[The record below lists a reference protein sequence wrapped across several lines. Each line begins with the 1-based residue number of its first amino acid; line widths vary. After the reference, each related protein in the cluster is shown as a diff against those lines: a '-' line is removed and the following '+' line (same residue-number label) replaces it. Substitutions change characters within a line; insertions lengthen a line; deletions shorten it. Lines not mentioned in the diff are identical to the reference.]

1 MPDKKADSSGI
12 PLFNEEGASDID
24 QRLFNNS
31 VRKAMDV
38 LAAFTNAPAPQTIHE
53 LAQATGSDRSSV
65 QRAVYT
71 LHKLG
76 YLAHDPVTRR
86 YAVSLRMMDLAFAYL
101 RSDRLTEAALPHMA
115 VLTDRCRESV
125 HLSRIDGWDII
136 YLVRLPHGQH
146 QHFAGLPGR
155 RRPAFCTSGGR
166 AILSQ
171 WEREAA
177 RRYIDESPRAQLTP
191 LTTTDPARLMDMLDE
206 ARERGYATSDEEV
219 LLGDCGISVP
229 LPIGAT
235 GEVAALHVT
244 YSRYA
249 YDRARAEAELLPAL
263 MSAGHAIRNVLSAR

>member
-1 MPDKKADSSGI
+1 MTDIKAALNRVHSGG
-12 PLFNEEGASDID
+12 EEGAQDID

-38 LAAFTNAPAPQTIHE
+38 LDAFTGAPAPQTIQE
-53 LAQATGSDRSSV
+53 LAQTTGSDRSSV

-71 LHKLG
+71 LNKLG
-76 YLAHDPVTRR
+76 YLTHDPVTRR
-86 YAVSLRMMDLAFAYL
+86 YAVSVRMMDLAFAYL

-115 VLTDRCRESV
+115 VLTERCHESV
-125 HLSRIDGWDII
+125 HLSRIEGWDII

-166 AILSQ
+166 AILSL
-171 WEREAA
+171 WGREAA
-177 RRYIDESPRAQLTP
+177 RRYIEESPREQITP
-191 LTTTDPARLMDMLDE
+191 LTVIDPVKLMDIVDE
-206 ARERGYATSDEEV
+206 ARERGYAISDEEV
-219 LLGDCGISVP
+219 LMGDCGMSVA
-229 LPIGAT
+229 LPIAKT

-249 YDRARAEAELLPAL
+249 YDRARAEAELMPAL
-263 MSAGHAIRNVLSAR
+263 MSAGHAIRNALSAK